1 MTVITLSR
9 EMGSRG
15 DEVAMAVAERLGLR
29 LVGRAIINRAAQ
41 DAGAG
46 EAALAELDELGLL
59 GVKPSAASLKRYR
72 EKIVEIIAA
81 QAAEGNVLLVGRGGQ
96 VVLGQHRNVLH
107 VRVTAPLE
115 LRQAMV
121 QEQCKVST
129 EVAAARVAASDAAR
143 ASYHKRHFGV
153 RWDDETLYDVI
164 LNMAR
169 LTVAAAVETVCAA
182 ATAQLLDTPDAPAEG
197 CGCES

>member
-15 DEVAMAVAERLGLR
+15 DDVAKAVAERLGLR
-29 LVGRAIINRAAQ
+29 LVGREMINRAAQ

-46 EAALAELDELGLL
+46 EVALAELDELGLL

-72 EKIVEIIAA
+72 EKIVEIIEV
-81 QAAEGNVLLVGRGGQ
+81 QAAEGNVLLVGRGSQ
-96 VVLGQHRNVLH
+96 VVLGQRRDVLH
-107 VRVTAPLE
+107 VRVTAPRE
-115 LRQAMV
+115 FRQATV
-121 QEQCKVST
+121 QERCKVSA
-129 EVAAARVAASDAAR
+129 EVAAARIEASDATR
-143 ASYHKRHFGV
+143 AGYHKRHFGV
-153 RWDDETLYDVI
+153 RWDDETLYDVM

-182 ATAQLLDTPDAPAEG
+182 ALAQLRDSPDTVGEA
-197 CGCES
+197 CECNP